1 MLNILPRPLFKPA
14 AVPCDDFDFLM
25 GIWRCRHRYRVRRLG
40 SCNDWI
46 EFDGTCAARKILAG
60 YGNTDESDI
69 GMPGGR
75 YTGISLR
82 LWDPDR
88 EQWTIHWL
96 DSRRPGRVGPP
107 VHGGFKLR
115 PDGPFGVF
123 YGDDALDGRAIR
135 VRYIWSR
142 ITTDAPRWEQA
153 FSLDEGNDWETNWT
167 MDFTR
172 V

>member
-1 MLNILPRPLFKPA
+1 MLETLIRPLLKSA
-14 AVPCDDFDFLM
+14 AMPCEDFDFLM
-25 GIWRCRHRYRVRRLG
+25 GIWRCRHRYRVRRL
-40 SCNDWI
+40 SACNDWI
-46 EFDGTCAARKILAG
+46 EFDGTCAARKFLAG

-82 LWDPDR
+82 LWDSDR

-96 DSRRPGRVGPP
+96 DSRRPGQIGPP
-107 VHGGFKLR
+107 VRGDFDLR
-115 PDGPFGVF
+115 ADGPFGVF
-123 YGDDALDGRAIR
+123 YGDDMLDSRAIR

-142 ITTDAPRWEQA
+142 IATDAPRWEQA

-172 V
+172 I

>member
-1 MLNILPRPLFKPA
+1 MLDILPRPSFKPA
-14 AVPCDDFDFLM
+14 AMPCDDFDFLM
-25 GIWRCRHRYRVRRLG
+25 GIWRCRHRYRVRRLSG
-40 SCNDWI
+40 CNDWI
-46 EFDGTCAARKILAG
+46 EFDGTCAARRILAG
-60 YGNTDESDI
+60 FGNTDESDI

-82 LWDPDR
+82 LWDPGT

-96 DSRRPGRVGPP
+96 DSRRPGQVGPP
-107 VHGGFKLR
+107 VRGGFTLR
-115 PDGPFGVF
+115 PDGPFGIF
-123 YGDDALDGRAIR
+123 HGDDTLDGRAIR

-142 ITTDAPRWEQA
+142 IATDAPRWEQA
-153 FSLDEGNDWETNWT
+153 FSLDEGNRWETNWI

>member
-1 MLNILPRPLFKPA
+1 MLDILPRPRSKPA

-40 SCNDWI
+40 NCNDWI
-46 EFDGTCAARKILAG
+46 EFDGTCAARKILGG

-82 LWDPDR
+82 LWDPDEER
-88 EQWTIHWL
+88 WTIHWL
-96 DSRRPGRVGPP
+96 DSRRPGQVGPP
-107 VHGGFKLR
+107 VRGGFKLR

-123 YGDDALDGRAIR
+123 HGDDTLDGRAIR

-153 FSLDEGNDWETNWT
+153 FSCDEGKDWETNWT

-172 V
+172 L